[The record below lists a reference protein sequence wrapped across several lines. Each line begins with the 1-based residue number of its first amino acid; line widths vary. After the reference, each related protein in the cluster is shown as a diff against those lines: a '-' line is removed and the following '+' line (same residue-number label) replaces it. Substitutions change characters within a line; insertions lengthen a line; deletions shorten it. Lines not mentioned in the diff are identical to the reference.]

1 MLTSRKRHAYGESG
15 RGCYRMRHNALP
27 SFRYLYKFHIEG
39 MLRTPLATNA
49 LEECKKMKSVV
60 KLAAEVIFL
69 PQIIRTMLTMLPQL
83 LGEDIVDVV
92 P

>member
-15 RGCYRMRHNALP
+15 RGRYRMRHNALS

-60 KLAAEVIFL
+60 KLAAEVIF
-69 PQIIRTMLTMLPQL
+69 PPNHSRHADRAPAAARRRQR
-83 LGEDIVDVV
+83 
-92 P
+92 